1 MIAHILMFW
10 FKTFDSEN
18 TVISFLKKNL
28 QNADLHKRV
37 LNKIMTT

>member
-18 TVISFLKKNL
+18 TVTSLLKKNL
-28 QNADLHKRV
+28 QNKRV